1 MACAHAD
8 ASMAVEE
15 STEPA
20 AAPAEAE
27 AVASPAAASGQ
38 KDQAGKAGGKGKGK
52 GSGKGAGKG
61 SGKGSGKGKDAG
73 GKGGGK
79 GKDAG
84 GKGGGKGKD
93 GMAKRAAGTPPGAPG
108 AKRPAGA
115 RPEQTED
122 AEIKK
127 LCKENWAGGISKPF
141 EEEVVEKLYKDFLG
155 KKIGGGREMRDKLG
169 QLELSGYLEH
179 YLWPN
184 FVVESSWTHV
194 MSIVAMI
201 NLKFNEGLSAWP
213 AFAADPTRFAALFAR
228 VIELPAER
236 AAAEGAPAM
245 GDDEHTRWVL
255 FFVRAFASLEDE
267 MVRAQV
273 LRLVSLP
280 M

>member
-1 MACAHAD
+1 MRGAFNARFLHPSHFAVACAHAD
-8 ASMAVEE
+8 ASMAAEE

-27 AVASPAAASGQ
+27 AAASPAAASGQ

-61 SGKGSGKGKDAG
+61 SGKGKDAGKGGGKGKDSG

-127 LCKENWAGGISKPF
+127 LCKENWAGGITKPF

-169 QLELSGYLEH
+169 QLELSGDH
-179 YLWPN
+179 P
-184 FVVESSWTHV
+184 
-194 MSIVAMI
+194 
-201 NLKFNEGLSAWP
+201 P
-213 AFAADPTRFAALFAR
+213 ALAHALA
-228 VIELPAER
+228 L
-236 AAAEGAPAM
+236 
-245 GDDEHTRWVL
+245 
-255 FFVRAFASLEDE
+255 
-267 MVRAQV
+267 
-273 LRLVSLP
+273 
-280 M
+280 